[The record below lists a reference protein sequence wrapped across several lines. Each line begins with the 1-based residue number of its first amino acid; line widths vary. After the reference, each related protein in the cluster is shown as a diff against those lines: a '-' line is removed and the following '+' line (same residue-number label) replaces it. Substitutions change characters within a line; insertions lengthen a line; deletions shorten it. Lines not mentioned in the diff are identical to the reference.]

1 MCKALRAGIASRVRV
16 LLGSAAARR
25 LLCRE
30 DGVAAVE
37 FALVAAPFLALM
49 FAIIETALVFFAG
62 QYLETVVADSSRLIM
77 TGQVQTQGLSQS
89 QFLTQV
95 CGKIVALF
103 NCNSLLVD
111 VQKYTAYSGA
121 NTSLPLSN
129 GNLTFATDAQG
140 QPITNFQP
148 GGPGDIVVERI
159 MYQWPVWV
167 WFPGLA
173 SMSNLSNKKRLL
185 MATAAFTN
193 EPYQ

>member
-1 MCKALRAGIASRVRV
+1 MLKAVRAGIASRLQ
-16 LLGSAAARR
+16 LLARSRMIRR
-25 LLCRE
+25 LARRE
-30 DGVAAVE
+30 DGIAAVE

-62 QYLETVVADSSRLIM
+62 QYLETIVADSSRLIM
-77 TGQVQTQGLSQS
+77 TGQVQTQGLTQT
-89 QFLTQV
+89 QFVNQI

-103 NCNSLLVD
+103 NCSALIVD
-111 VQKYTAYSGA
+111 VQKYSAYSGTD
-121 NTSLPLSN
+121 TSMPLSN
-129 GNLTFATDAQG
+129 GNLTFATNAQG

-148 GGPGDIVVERI
+148 GGPGDIVVARI
-159 MYQWPVWV
+159 MYEWPVWV

-173 SMSNLSNKKRLL
+173 ALSDMSNKKRLL